1 MGPVGLMPFMLQFTC
16 RWTGRYNAVHFTV
29 YLLLGLVGM
38 MLLMTVFTSI
48 PELDVTVWFLPSLQ
62 YQVVHF
68 LDNARGQFFS
78 PVYLVQ
84 KF

>member
-1 MGPVGLMPFMLQFTC
+1 
-16 RWTGRYNAVHFTV
+16 
-29 YLLLGLVGM
+29 M

-68 LDNARGQFFS
+68 PDNARGQFFRL
-78 PVYLVQ
+78 VYLVQ
-84 KF
+84 KFEAR